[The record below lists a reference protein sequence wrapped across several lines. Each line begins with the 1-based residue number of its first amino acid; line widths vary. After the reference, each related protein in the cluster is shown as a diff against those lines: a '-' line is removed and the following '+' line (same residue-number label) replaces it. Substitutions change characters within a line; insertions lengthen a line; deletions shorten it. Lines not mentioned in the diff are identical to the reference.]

1 MLENNTILVKSVEK
15 ILRESF
21 KDELKNP
28 YENRISIVKN
38 LDIYKRVKLSYSGKG
53 LLPEEFI
60 AIEDNLYPRMPWE
73 DNIVRGF
80 ATEEEASTLYLMGI
94 LVLGHAAITVRTG
107 LKPWFSESEIE
118 NQDIHN
124 LITIGIAGIAL
135 DAKVCDSTIEN
146 IINYIEE
153 ITDAEIINIEQEVN
167 IY

>member
-1 MLENNTILVKSVEK
+1 MRVIVMKVSLKADWAHSLKEKSIIAK
-15 ILRESF
+15 LQNKF
-21 KDELKNP
+21 N
-28 YENRISIVKN
+28 ISV
-38 LDIYKRVKLSYSGKG
+38 G
-53 LLPEEFI
+53 
-60 AIEDNLYPRMPWE
+60 
-73 DNIVRGF
+73 
-80 ATEEEASTLYLMGI
+80 
-94 LVLGHAAITVRTG
+94 
-107 LKPWFSESEIE
+107 EIE